1 MRQNFSFF
9 HTVSCVTATQKSA
22 KDNFHSLRSLWIEIL
37 KWLNF
42 CSHLELVIIG
52 WMWHVAV
59 GLRSCISRTQVSFSQ
74 SAEGHCSCRARH
86 SWPRSYW
93 VIEPCKKDFHMI
105 MWNIDIN
112 VGTKVNTYPEQYNC
126 HNRGLLEIR
135 ICSCNRWWFAFPF
148 LCPESSS
155 QSNEVQRLIP
165 SEAEHGR
172 EQHEACRAE
181 EFELELVLEQSM
193 ERLKWL
199 KFTNIFPTWI
209 SDLTLVLTGG
219 LLMFKLDI
227 FCCSTWRSFLIFSDS
242 ANTESMAGCGVAC
255 SRRFCCCWYCCWSCW
270 CCIWRATTRNKR

>member
-37 KWLNF
+37 KWWDF

-93 VIEPCKKDFHMI
+93 VIEPCKKDFNVI

-112 VGTKVNTYPEQYNC
+112 IGTVQ
-126 HNRGLLEIR
+126 
-135 ICSCNRWWFAFPF
+135 
-148 LCPESSS
+148 
-155 QSNEVQRLIP
+155 QS
-165 SEAEHGR
+165 
-172 EQHEACRAE
+172 
-181 EFELELVLEQSM
+181 
-193 ERLKWL
+193 
-199 KFTNIFPTWI
+199 T
-209 SDLTLVLTGG
+209 LTLSNITAIIEAFWRFVFVHAIVGDLHFHFSVPNR
-219 LLMFKLDI
+219 LLNQMKL
-227 FCCSTWRSFLIFSDS
+227 R
-242 ANTESMAGCGVAC
+242 G
-255 SRRFCCCWYCCWSCW
+255 
-270 CCIWRATTRNKR
+270 